1 MSPVFRCERL
11 AHPPRT
17 GIDKGRSTGILRR
30 MADRMRTRSKED
42 DKPSRRQR
50 VELELDRSFRGP
62 LLAYFSKRV
71 GNRSEAEDLTQ
82 EVFIRLLHHP
92 DKNDGRTLDGYVFTI
107 AANLLRDRAK
117 SVAAANDRQA
127 RSLDMLVEEEAFSA
141 NLVEDRNPERVLVGR
156 QTIQDVLEALAEL
169 GDRTRDVFILA
180 RLENIQHREIAAMYG
195 ISVSAVEKAMMKAMA
210 HLGARF
216 LQP

>member
-1 MSPVFRCERL
+1 
-11 AHPPRT
+11 
-17 GIDKGRSTGILRR
+17 
-30 MADRMRTRSKED
+30 MADRMRTRPKED

-71 GNRSEAEDLTQ
+71 GNRNEAEDLTQ

-117 SVAAANDRQA
+117 SVAAAHDRQA
-127 RSLDMLVEEEAFSA
+127 RSLDMLVEEDAFSA
-141 NLVEDRNPERVLVGR
+141 NLVEDRNPERVLVGK
-156 QTIQDVLEALAEL
+156 QTIQDVLDALAEL

-195 ISVSAVEKAMMKAMA
+195 ISVSAVEKMMMKAMA

-216 LQP
+216 FRS